1 MVISLN
7 QVHKST
13 SFVEMHSLCALLV
26 SSALVVVGSTSA
38 APPRISLVGKVE
50 VPQQWTDL
58 SSFLVN
64 TKVMLNSGEQ
74 HIAHLRADGTFIFSD
89 LATASYT
96 LHVHSPF
103 FEYDPLRVD
112 VSKKFD
118 NDVRVVKATPEHLVG
133 GMPPVPVPYYPG
145 RGITLQPVRM
155 LKHFVEKPKWSILG
169 MLFQPY
175 FLMMMLPMV
184 MMFIMPKMMEGMDD
198 EQKAEMK
205 KNQAAMAGGGFDFA
219 AMMASA
225 TTDKAAI
232 KEKAKEAKKK

>member
-1 MVISLN
+1 M
-7 QVHKST
+7 
-13 SFVEMHSLCALLV
+13 MHRLFAV
-26 SSALVVVGSTSA
+26 VGVVVAALVEGVGSTSA
-38 APPRISLVGKVE
+38 APPRISLIGKVE
-50 VPQQWTDL
+50 VPSQWADL
-58 SSFLVN
+58 NGFLIH

-74 HIAHLRADGTFIFSD
+74 HIAHLSADGSFVFSD

-96 LHVHSPF
+96 LQVHSPY

-118 NDVRVVKATPEHLVG
+118 NDVRVVKATPDHLVG

-155 LKHFVEKPKWSILG
+155 VKHFVERPKTSIVG
-169 MLFQPY
+169 MIFQPY

-184 MMFIMPKMMEGMDD
+184 MMYIMPKMMEGMDD

-205 KNQAAMAGGGFDFA
+205 KSQASMGVGGAGFDFA
-219 AMMASA
+219 SMMAKA
-225 TTDKAAI
+225 TTDTTAI
-232 KEKAKEAKKK
+232 KGKDKKK

>member
-1 MVISLN
+1 
-7 QVHKST
+7 
-13 SFVEMHSLCALLV
+13 
-26 SSALVVVGSTSA
+26 
-38 APPRISLVGKVE
+38 
-50 VPQQWTDL
+50 
-58 SSFLVN
+58 
-64 TKVMLNSGEQ
+64 MLNSGEQ

-184 MMFIMPKMMEGMDD
+184 MMFIMPKMMEGMDE

-205 KNQAAMAGGGFDFA
+205 KSQAAMGVGGGGFDLA
-219 AMMASA
+219 ATLAGM

-232 KEKAKEAKKK
+232 KAKAAKEKKK